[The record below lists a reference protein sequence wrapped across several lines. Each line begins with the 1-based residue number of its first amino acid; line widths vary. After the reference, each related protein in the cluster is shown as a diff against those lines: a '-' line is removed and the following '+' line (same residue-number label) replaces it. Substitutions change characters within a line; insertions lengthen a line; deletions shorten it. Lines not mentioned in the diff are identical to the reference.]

1 MLNDQLI
8 DKRIVERNIKKGRVD
23 ATEYGRTLA
32 ALPDLSARLWRQ
44 EEHRQPV
51 LAESAP
57 PEPQRNDWSD
67 DEAAEPRDV
76 AQSAPL
82 G

>member
-32 ALPDLSARLWRQ
+32 ALPDLGSRVWRQ
-44 EEHRQPV
+44 EEQREPV
-51 LAESAP
+51 LVESAP
-57 PEPQRNDWSD
+57 ARSWPE
-67 DEAAEPRDV
+67 ETAEP
-76 AQSAPL
+76 APL

>member
-32 ALPDLSARLWRQ
+32 GLPDLSSRVWRQ
-44 EEHRQPV
+44 EEHREPV
-51 LAESAP
+51 IVESAP
-57 PEPQRNDWSD
+57 PEPARSGWSD
-67 DEAAEPRDV
+67 ENVQP
-76 AQSAPL
+76 APL